1 MNMEFATAAQVQD
14 GFGTGLT
21 AMLVAVSA
29 MAIAAYAGGRHLA
42 TPLRL
47 RWVAV
52 GYALALCQAVGTVY
66 VSIWGRFVQLQVNGP
81 GMELRYA
88 GSWQLPVRVPR
99 DQVQTVLVG
108 WGKPG
113 RPCYLRVVLR
123 DGSSHRSAELPA
135 PASQCR
141 VLQAQLLGL
150 SDTGVP
156 LERLTK
162 LSEAVLARRRVAG
175 STRSTTRRGNEARR
189 VLLAALSRVASSVRL
204 VCGCSPVD
212 LAECKAA

>member
-1 MNMEFATAAQVQD
+1 MNMEFATAAQVQE

-47 RWVAV
+47 RWVAA
-52 GYALALCQAVGTVY
+52 GYALALCLAVGTVY
-66 VSIWGRFVQLQVNGP
+66 VSTWGRFVQLQVNGA
-81 GMELRYA
+81 GLELRYA

-123 DGSSHRSAELPA
+123 DGASHRSAELPA

-141 VLQAQLLGL
+141 VLQAQVLG
-150 SDTGVP
+150 
-156 LERLTK
+156 
-162 LSEAVLARRRVAG
+162 
-175 STRSTTRRGNEARR
+175 
-189 VLLAALSRVASSVRL
+189 AL
-204 VCGCSPVD
+204 
-212 LAECKAA
+212 

>member
-1 MNMEFATAAQVQD
+1 MNMEFATAAQVQE
-14 GFGTGLT
+14 GFGTGLI
-21 AMLVAVSA
+21 AMLIAVSA

-52 GYALALCQAVGTVY
+52 GYALALRLAVGTVY
-66 VSIWGRFVQLQVNGP
+66 VSTWGRFVQLQVNGA
-81 GMELRYA
+81 GLELRYA

-141 VLQAQLLGL
+141 VLQAQVLG
-150 SDTGVP
+150 D
-156 LERLTK
+156 
-162 LSEAVLARRRVAG
+162 
-175 STRSTTRRGNEARR
+175 RGYGCA
-189 VLLAALSRVASSVRL
+189 VASSVRL
-204 VCGCSPVD
+204 VCGCSRVD
-212 LAECKAA
+212 LAECKAAGTQRAAGVHCFDENGL